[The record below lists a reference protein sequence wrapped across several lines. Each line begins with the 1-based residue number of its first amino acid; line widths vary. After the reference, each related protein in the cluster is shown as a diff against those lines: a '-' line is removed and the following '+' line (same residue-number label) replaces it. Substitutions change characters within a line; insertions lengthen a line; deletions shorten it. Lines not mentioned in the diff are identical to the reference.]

1 MSNASTYLYYGF
13 HVKSEISSELF
24 EELQNLLDERNNG
37 LKFQG
42 VYIGDASIFEQ
53 EYFFGKVISSV
64 FEYGFE
70 EFTELLS
77 QNEKEQ
83 IEKEILSLLEQYQMK
98 PSKNKASYYLSLLDY

>member
-1 MSNASTYLYYGF
+1 MTTFSNGKDL
-13 HVKSEISSELF
+13 SEDSKVQIMM
-24 EELQNLLDERNNG
+24 G

-42 VYIGDASIFEQ
+42 VYIGDASIFEH

-83 IEKEILSLLEQYQMK
+83 IEKEILSILEQYQMK